1 MEMPKP
7 TADHKKLEKLAGIW
21 QGTETL
27 YPSPWDQKGGKAD
40 GTTRSRIALT
50 GFAIV
55 TDYEQTRGGQ
65 RTYEGHGV
73 YTWDTRANQ
82 VVLHWYDAMGQGC
95 EEFRGTWKGDVLTL
109 TNKGQMGHA
118 RLTYDV
124 SKSGVMSSMME
135 TSQDGAKWT
144 KMFDGSLKR
153 KD

>member
-21 QGTETL
+21 QGTETV
-27 YPSPWDQKGGKAD
+27 YPSQWDPKGGKAD

-50 GFAIV
+50 GFAIIS
-55 TDYEQTRGGQ
+55 DYEQTRGGQ

-73 YTWDTRANQ
+73 YTWDARANQ

-95 EEFRGTWKGDVLTL
+95 EEFRGTWKGDVLPLASKTP
-109 TNKGQMGHA
+109 MGHA
-118 RLTYDV
+118 RITYDL
-124 SKSGVMSSMME
+124 SKPGVMGSLME
-135 TSQDGAKWT
+135 MSQDGAKWT
-144 KMFDGSLKR
+144 KVFDGSYKR